1 MKETFKKGSVQLM
14 VVELMKAHAS
24 VRDYKDQ
31 PLTKEQVVELVAAAQ
46 MAATSHF
53 VQAYSIVWVTD
64 PDKRTKI
71 GELSSNVNQM
81 ETAGA
86 VFLLCADYRRL
97 EHASQMHGEPIVY
110 DLAEQLIVA
119 VTDVGLLA
127 QNLVLAAESK
137 GYGICYIG
145 GVRSNLEEI
154 SELAQLPKGV
164 FPVYGLTVGI
174 PNEHNEVKPRL
185 PVEAIL
191 HENTY
196 DEEKYATLLPAYDET
211 IQAYYQRRSSN
222 QKSTTWTKQMADF
235 LKAPRRAEITAFLK
249 KQGYEMN

>member
-1 MKETFKKGSVQLM
+1 M
-14 VVELMKAHAS
+14 VLELMKAHAS

-31 PLTKEQVVELVAAAQ
+31 PLTKEQVVELVEAAQ

-64 PDKRTKI
+64 PDMRKEI
-71 GELSSNVNQM
+71 GQLSSNVNQM

-97 EHASQMHGEPIVY
+97 EEASKMHGEPIVY

-127 QNLVLAAESK
+127 QNLTLAAESK

-145 GVRSNLEEI
+145 GVRSNLEKI
-154 SELAQLPKGV
+154 SNLAKLPKGV
-164 FPVYGLTVGI
+164 FPVYGLTVGV
-174 PNEHNEVKPRL
+174 PNEKNEVKPRL

-191 HENTY
+191 HENVY
-196 DEEKYATLLPAYDET
+196 DAEKYATLLPEYDET
-211 IQAYYQRRSSN
+211 MKAYYARRSSN

-235 LKAPRRAEITAFLK
+235 LKAPRRAEITEFLK
-249 KQGYEMN
+249 KQGYEMK